1 MLELLNFF
9 FFWIEFQKAWIE
21 RGKCVYCLK
30 KGAHREGLK
39 SKVER
44 LASWRDFLVAEI
56 DCFWA

>member
-1 MLELLNFF
+1 M
-9 FFWIEFQKAWIE
+9 
-21 RGKCVYCLK
+21 YCLK